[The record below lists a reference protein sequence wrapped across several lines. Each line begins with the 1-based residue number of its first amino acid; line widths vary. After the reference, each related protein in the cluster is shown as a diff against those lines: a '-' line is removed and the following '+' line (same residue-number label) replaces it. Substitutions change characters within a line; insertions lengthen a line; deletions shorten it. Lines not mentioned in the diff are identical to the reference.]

1 MKKPLDS
8 LQAAAARIAAPRDR
22 KTLLA
27 LGTVLVL
34 AGCATA
40 NIDQS
45 LQTTNR
51 EAAAFTGGQAQLA
64 RSAATRAAN
73 QQQVAELLKQPL
85 TQTAAVQL
93 ALLNSPALQTLL
105 AERWGDMAA
114 AAQTGRIANPIFGF
128 ERLQF
133 LDELELSRTLSFGL
147 LDLLTL
153 PRRNAV
159 AESRLQQVELRMT
172 TDMVEHVTQVRQA
185 WVKAVAA
192 QENQVYAQRVYA
204 SAEASAELARRMQG
218 AGNFTRLQRARQ
230 HAFYADATSQLIVS
244 QDSVT
249 ASREQLLRLLG
260 LSGGDQENALKLP
273 ERLPDL
279 PQEPLAP
286 ALAGSSLAAQ
296 RLDVRMAR
304 LQLDA
309 AGKAQ
314 GLNLVT
320 SLTDIEVGVQRDTI
334 FDNAGAGRNTR
345 RGYTVDVRLPL
356 FDWGDAQRAAM
367 NANTLAA
374 ANRLEATVGAAASQ
388 LRESYSS
395 YRSAYDLARHY
406 RDEIVPLRKLV
417 SEENGLRY
425 NGMLIGVF
433 ELLADS
439 RDQISAVMAAISAR
453 QQFWLADAALQAT
466 LIGKPTLAQASAVA
480 GKAPGGGPDH

>member
-1 MKKPLDS
+1 MSAKASPMKKPLNS
-8 LQAAAARIAAPRDR
+8 LS
-22 KTLLA
+22 TL
-27 LGTVLVL
+27 GIILVL

-45 LQTTNR
+45 LQATNR
-51 EAAAFTGGQAQLA
+51 VTAAFTGGHAQLV
-64 RSAATRAAN
+64 RSAETRATN
-73 QQQVAELLKQPL
+73 QKQVAELLQQPL
-85 TQTAAVQL
+85 TQTAAVRL

-114 AAQTGRIANPIFGF
+114 AAQTGRIANPIFSF

-153 PRRNAV
+153 PQRTAV
-159 AESRLQQVELRMT
+159 AESRLQQAELQMSA
-172 TDMVEHVTQVRQA
+172 DVVDQVTQVRQA

-192 QENQVYAQRVYA
+192 QENLLYAQRVYA

-230 HAFYADATSQLIVS
+230 HAFYADATSQLMSS
-244 QDSVT
+244 QDAVT
-249 ASREQLLRLLG
+249 SSREQLVRLLG
-260 LSGGDQENALKLP
+260 LSGGAQENTLKLP

-279 PQEPLAP
+279 PKEPLAP
-286 ALAGSSLAAQ
+286 AQVGGSLAAQ
-296 RLDVRMAR
+296 RLDVRLAQ

-309 AGKAQ
+309 ASKAQ

-320 SLTDIEVGVQRDTI
+320 SLTDIEVGVQRDTV
-334 FDNAGAGRNTR
+334 FDNTAASRNTR
-345 RGYTVDVRLPL
+345 RGYTVAIRLPL

-374 ANRLEATVGAAASQ
+374 AYRLEATVGGAGSQ
-388 LRESYSS
+388 LRESYSA

-406 RDEIVPLRKLV
+406 HDEIVPLRKLI

-425 NGMLIGVF
+425 NGMIIGVF

-439 RDQISAVMAAISAR
+439 RDQIGAVMAAIAAQ

-466 LIGKPTLAQASAVA
+466 LIGKPTLAQTSAIA
-480 GKAPGGGPDH
+480 GKTPGGGADH

>member
-1 MKKPLDS
+1 MSAKASPMKKPLNS
-8 LQAAAARIAAPRDR
+8 LPV
-22 KTLLA
+22 
-27 LGTVLVL
+27 LGIVLVL

-45 LQTTNR
+45 LQATNR
-51 EAAAFTGGQAQLA
+51 AAAAFTGGQAELV
-64 RSAATRAAN
+64 RSAETRAAN
-73 QQQVAELLKQPL
+73 QKQVAELLKKPL

-114 AAQTGRIANPIFGF
+114 AAQSGRIANPIFSF

-153 PRRNAV
+153 PQRSAV
-159 AESRLQQVELRMT
+159 AESRIQQAELQMT
-172 TDMVEHVTQVRQA
+172 SDVVDQVTQVRQA

-192 QENQVYAQRVYA
+192 QENLLYAQRVNA
-204 SAEASAELARRMQG
+204 TAEASAELARRMQG
-218 AGNFTRLQRARQ
+218 AGNFNRLQRARQ
-230 HAFYADATSQLIVS
+230 HAFYADAASQLISS
-244 QDSVT
+244 QHAVT
-249 ASREQLLRLLG
+249 SSREQLVRLLG
-260 LSGGDQENALKLP
+260 LSGGAQENTLKLP

-279 PQEPLAP
+279 PKEPFAP

-296 RLDVRMAR
+296 RLDVRLAQ

-309 AGKAQ
+309 ASKAQ

-320 SLTDIEVGVQRDTI
+320 SLTDIEVGVQRDTV
-334 FDNAGAGRNTR
+334 FDNAATSKNTR
-345 RGYTVDVRLPL
+345 RGYTVAVRLPI

-367 NANTLAA
+367 NANTLTAA
-374 ANRLEATVGAAASQ
+374 YRLEATVGGAGSQ
-388 LRESYSS
+388 LRESYST
-395 YRSAYDLARHY
+395 YRTAYDLARHY
-406 RDEIVPLRKLV
+406 RDEIVPLRKLI

-425 NGMLIGVF
+425 NGMIIGVF

-439 RDQISAVMAAISAR
+439 RDQIGAVMAAISAQ

-466 LIGKPTLAQASAVA
+466 LIGKPTLAQASAIA
-480 GKAPGGGPDH
+480 GKTLGGGAGH